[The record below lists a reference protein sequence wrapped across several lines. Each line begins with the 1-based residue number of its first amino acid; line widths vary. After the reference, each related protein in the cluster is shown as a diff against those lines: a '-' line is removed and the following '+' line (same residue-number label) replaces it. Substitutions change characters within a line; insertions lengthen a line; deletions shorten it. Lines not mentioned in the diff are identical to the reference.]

1 MKLQFKMGSCMVR
14 ILKISTQFCRISEF
28 GSIKIREFATR
39 IVAQRQEVTRRNGVR
54 TLFFSAVGITNSR
67 LLFSAKLQIRQ
78 NGDICEN
85 VEFTDGILNIRC
97 MDGSCLEHQLMNH
110 KNI

>member
-14 ILKISTQFCRISEF
+14 ILKISPQFCRISEF

-54 TLFFSAVGITNSR
+54 TLFFQR
-67 LLFSAKLQIRQ
+67 WELQIPDFFSLPNYKFGRTE
-78 NGDICEN
+78 IS
-85 VEFTDGILNIRC
+85 VRMLNLQ
-97 MDGSCLEHQLMNH
+97 MEYSTFVVWTALA
-110 KNI
+110 

>member
-14 ILKISTQFCRISEF
+14 ILKISPQFCRISEF

-54 TLFFSAVGITNSR
+54 TLFFQR
-67 LLFSAKLQIRQ
+67 WELQIPDFFSLPNYKFGRTE
-78 NGDICEN
+78 ISARM
-85 VEFTDGILNIRC
+85 LNLQ
-97 MDGSCLEHQLMNH
+97 MEYSTFVVWTALA
-110 KNI
+110 